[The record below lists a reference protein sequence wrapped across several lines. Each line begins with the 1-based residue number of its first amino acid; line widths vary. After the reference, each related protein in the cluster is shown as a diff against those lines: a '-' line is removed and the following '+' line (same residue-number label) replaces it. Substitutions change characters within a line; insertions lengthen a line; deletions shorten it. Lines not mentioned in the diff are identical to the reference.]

1 MEKDTV
7 YTALDI
13 GTSKVCTLVTARR
26 PDGGVVTVGVGIVPS
41 QGLRK
46 GVVVNVEE
54 AREAIRASLDEAA
67 RSAGTPGSSAYVS
80 VTGSHLELF
89 TRWGSLRTTD
99 YNVPLSYDDIDLAV
113 EAAYPRDLPPE
124 KQVVHLVPQSYSVDG
139 LNGVRNPIGMH
150 ASRVDVETLCIVAA
164 TAPLQHLVST
174 VESARIRVQ
183 GLVMAGL
190 ACGEAVLTADEKEA
204 GVVLV
209 EIGAGATTVAVFQHG
224 NLSNAAVLPVGGYQF
239 TTDLAVALN
248 APYDV
253 AEEAKLRYGSAQHES
268 IGDER
273 VELRAFGDRRTVKVE
288 RREFCR
294 YLHDRAEEVLR
305 LSYMK
310 VREFGYTGILPA
322 GVVLAG
328 GTANLPDI
336 GTVARSIFNTPVRIG
351 VPAGLDNLPEGLQDP
366 GYAASAGTVLWSIRN
381 RAEREERRASAKSSR
396 AARGPSSANGER
408 KGWLRRRVNR
418 VAA

>member
-1 MEKDTV
+1 MDKDTV

-13 GTSKVCTLVTARR
+13 GTSKVCTLVTAHRH
-26 PDGGVVTVGVGIVPS
+26 DGSVDTVGVGIVPS
-41 QGLRK
+41 QGMRK

-54 AREAIRASLDEAA
+54 AKEAIRASLDEAA
-67 RSAGTPGSSAYVS
+67 RSAGTPTSSVYVS

-89 TRWGSLRTTD
+89 TRWGSLRTLD
-99 YNVPLSYDDIDLAV
+99 FNAPLSYDDIDMAV

-124 KQVVHLVPQSYSVDG
+124 KQVLHLVPQSYSVDG
-139 LNGVRNPIGMH
+139 LGGVRNPIGMH
-150 ASRVDVETLCIVAA
+150 ASRMDVETLCIIAA
-164 TAPLQHLVST
+164 TTPLQHLAST
-174 VESARIRVQ
+174 VESAKVRVQ
-183 GLVMAGL
+183 GMVMAGL
-190 ACGEAVLTADEKEA
+190 ASGEAVLTTDEKEA

-209 EIGAGATTVAVFQHG
+209 EIGSGATTVAVFQRG
-224 NLSNAAVLPVGGYQF
+224 TLSNAAVLPVGGYQF

-248 APYDV
+248 APFDV

-310 VREFGYTGILPA
+310 VREFGFSGILPA
-322 GVVLAG
+322 GVVLTG

-351 VPAGLDNLPEGLQDP
+351 VPTGLDNLPEGLRDP
-366 GYAASAGTVLWSIRN
+366 AYAASAGTVLWNIKN
-381 RAEREERRASAKSSR
+381 RAEREHRQASVRSNG
-396 AARGPSSANGER
+396 AARAPSSANGGR
-408 KGWLRRRVNR
+408 KGWLRRRVSR

>member
-7 YTALDI
+7 DTALDI
-13 GTSKVCTLVTARR
+13 GTSKVCTLVTSRR
-26 PDGGVVTVGVGIVPS
+26 PDGGVETLGVGIVPS

-54 AREAIRASLDEAA
+54 ARGAIRASLDEAA
-67 RSAGTPGSSAYVS
+67 RSAGMSSSSVYVS
-80 VTGSHLELF
+80 VTGSHLEFF
-89 TRWGSLRTTD
+89 TRWGSLRTPD
-99 YNVPLSYDDIDLAV
+99 YNVPLSYDDLDMAV
-113 EAAYPRDLPPE
+113 EAAHPRDLPPE
-124 KQVVHLVPQSYSVDG
+124 KEVLHLVPQSYSVDG
-139 LNGVRNPIGMH
+139 LSGVRNPIGMH

-174 VESARIRVQ
+174 VESTKVRVR

-248 APYDV
+248 APFDV

-310 VREFGYTGILPA
+310 VRDFGFSGVFPA

-351 VPAGLDNLPEGLQDP
+351 VPMGLGGLPEGLQDP
-366 GYAASAGTVLWSIRN
+366 AYAASAGTVLWSIKN
-381 RAEREERRASAKSSR
+381 RAQREHRRASARSSG
-396 AARGPSSANGER
+396 AASASGGR
-408 KGWLRRRVNR
+408 MGWLRRRVSR
-418 VAA
+418 AAA